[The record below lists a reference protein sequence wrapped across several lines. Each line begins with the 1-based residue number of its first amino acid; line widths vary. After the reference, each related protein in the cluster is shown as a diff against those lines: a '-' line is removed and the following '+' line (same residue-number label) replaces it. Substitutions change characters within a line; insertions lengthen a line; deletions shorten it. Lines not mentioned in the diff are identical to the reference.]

1 MGLIAAR
8 SAEDLSHPLRHFET
22 TRPTL
27 SIRTRN
33 NQRQIGKRPV
43 PTKLFVDIFVFVI
56 LIGLFLVDLLV
67 LPLFIFR

>member
-8 SAEDLSHPLRHFET
+8 SAEDLSHPLRRFET

-27 SIRTRN
+27 PIRTQN
-33 NQRQIGKRPV
+33 NQRQIRKRPV